1 MILTVVIPIIIFIIG
16 IIYAI
21 CERDL
26 GLAGIGFLIGL
37 VALVIVFIFVA
48 AASETLPNDVKI
60 YEEEEVPI
68 VALEDNF
75 NLNGHFFLASGIV
88 AEDAYY
94 YYMTKTEEGYK
105 VQKVIAS
112 TPVEFSDNPHI
123 VEYIPVGFTE
133 WYYYIFFA
141 PTGTYYK
148 IYIPEGTIKFAFNI
162 DLN

>member
-21 CERDL
+21 RERDL

-48 AASETLPNDVKI
+48 AASANLPNDVKI
-60 YEEEEVPI
+60 YEEEETPL
-68 VALEDNF
+68 VALEDSF
-75 NLNGHFFLASGIV
+75 NLGGHFFLASGTMT
-88 AEDAYY
+88 EDAYY

-105 VQKVIAS
+105 IQKVIAS
-112 TPVEFSDNPHI
+112 TPVEFSDNPRI
-123 VEYIPVGFTE
+123 VEYTPIGFTE
-133 WYYYIFFA
+133 WYYYIFFV
-141 PTGTYYK
+141 PTETYYK
-148 IYIPEGTIKFAFNI
+148 IYVPEGTIKFAFNV

>member
-1 MILTVVIPIIIFIIG
+1 MILTVVVPIIIFIIG

-21 CERDL
+21 YEKDL
-26 GLAGIGFLIGL
+26 DYAGIGFLIGL
-37 VALVIVFIFVA
+37 VTLVPVFILVA
-48 AASETLPNDVKI
+48 AVSETLPNDVKI

-75 NLNGHFFLASGIV
+75 NLNGHFFLASGIT

-112 TPVEFSDNPHI
+112 TPVEISDKPRI
-123 VEYIPVGFTE
+123 VKYTPVGFTE
-133 WYYYIFFA
+133 WYYYIFSA

-148 IYIPEGTIKFAFNI
+148 IYIPEGTIKFAFNV

>member
-1 MILTVVIPIIIFIIG
+1 MILTVVVPIIIFIIG

-21 CERDL
+21 YERDL
-26 GLAGIGFLIGL
+26 DYAGIGFLIGL
-37 VALVIVFIFVA
+37 VALVLVFILVA
-48 AASETLPNDVKI
+48 AVSETLPNNVKV
-60 YEEEEVPI
+60 YEEEEIPI

-75 NLNGHFFLASGIV
+75 NLNGHFFLASGIT
-88 AEDAYY
+88 AKDAYY

-112 TPVEFSDNPHI
+112 TPIEFSDNPCI
-123 VEYIPVGFTE
+123 VKYTPVGFTE
-133 WYYYIFFA
+133 WYYYIFSA

-148 IYIPEGTIKFAFNI
+148 IYVPEGTIKFAFNV

>member
-21 CERDL
+21 YERDL
-26 GLAGIGFLIGL
+26 DYAGIGFLIGL
-37 VALVIVFIFVA
+37 VALVLVFILVA
-48 AASETLPNDVKI
+48 AVSETLPNDVKI

-75 NLNGHFFLASGIV
+75 NLNGHFFLASGIT

-112 TPVEFSDNPHI
+112 TPVEISDNPRI
-123 VEYIPVGFTE
+123 VKYTPVGFTE
-133 WYYYIFFA
+133 WYYYIFSA

-148 IYIPEGTIKFAFNI
+148 IYIPEGTIKFAFNV

>member
-1 MILTVVIPIIIFIIG
+1 MILTVVVPIIIFIIG

-21 CERDL
+21 YERNLDY
-26 GLAGIGFLIGL
+26 AGIGFLIGL
-37 VALVIVFIFVA
+37 VALVLVFILITTV
-48 AASETLPNDVKI
+48 SETLPNDVKI

-75 NLNGHFFLASGIV
+75 NLNGHFFLASGII

-105 VQKVIAS
+105 IQKIIAS
-112 TPVEFSDNPHI
+112 TPIEISDNPRI
-123 VEYIPVGFTE
+123 VKYTPVGFTE
-133 WYYYIFFA
+133 WYYYIFSA